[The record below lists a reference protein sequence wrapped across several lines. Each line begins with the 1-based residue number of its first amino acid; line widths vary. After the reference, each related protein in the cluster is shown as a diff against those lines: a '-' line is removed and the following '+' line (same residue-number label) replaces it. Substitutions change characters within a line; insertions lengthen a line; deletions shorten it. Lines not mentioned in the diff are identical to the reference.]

1 MSISVNPELERR
13 LRNRADAQGL
23 SIDALL
29 DALLRADE
37 EAQAELERLADDGID
52 SGEPIEIGPGYWE
65 EKHRRLEARLKS
77 DQR

>member
-1 MSISVNPELERR
+1 MGISVNPELERR
-13 LRNRADAQGL
+13 LRNRADAHGL

-37 EAQAELERLADDGID
+37 EARAELEQLAGDGID

-65 EKHRRLEARLKS
+65 EKHRRLDERLKP